1 MNGYELIM
9 KLQSKMQDPNF
20 AARFNK
26 IASEFNAIP
35 GAQQEVMR
43 IAQIQDEEKK
53 GKRALS
59 KLPSRVKKLVREV
72 VSLLND

>member
-26 IASEFNAIP
+26 IASEFNAITRSST
-35 GAQQEVMR
+35 GSHENSTNS
-43 IAQIQDEEKK
+43 
-53 GKRALS
+53 G
-59 KLPSRVKKLVREV
+59 
-72 VSLLND
+72 

>member
-43 IAQIQDEEKK
+43 IAQIQDEEKREK
-53 GKRALS
+53 ALS